1 MDARSSS
8 SIQPIIEAK
17 HLRKS
22 FGSFIAVDDISFTVP
37 PGECFGIL
45 GPNGAGKTT
54 AIRMLYGFSP
64 MTGGTLRIFG
74 LDVPKDIRSIKAR
87 IGVCQQENN
96 LDPDLTVFRIWKSLP
111 ATSTCPGCSAV
122 KEPSRFCLLSP

>member
-1 MDARSSS
+1 MDTRTVSPSP
-8 SIQPIIEAK
+8 PILEAF

-22 FGSFIAVDDISFTVP
+22 YGSFTAVDDVSFAVP
-37 PGECFGIL
+37 AGQCFGIL

-64 MTGGTLRIFG
+64 MTGGALRIFG
-74 LDVPKDIRSIKAR
+74 MDVRDNLRSIKAR

-96 LDPDLTVFRIWKSLP
+96 LDTDLTVNENLLVF
-111 ATSTCPGCSAV
+111 
-122 KEPSRFCLLSP
+122 SRYFDIPREIARRRARELL